1 VPEMPLKRII
11 ISTLFLLGSLFPLTA
26 GSLDFMRSTGKIY
39 VVFGV
44 ILILFVGIVL
54 FLILLE
60 RRIKK
65 LEIFKNN
72 EQ

>member
-1 VPEMPLKRII
+1 MPLKRII
-11 ISTLFLLGSLFPLTA
+11 ISTLLLFGSLLSLTA

-44 ILILFVGIVL
+44 ILILFFGIVL
-54 FLILLE
+54 FLIMLE

-65 LEIFKNN
+65 LEIIKNN

>member
-1 VPEMPLKRII
+1 MRFLKLIL
-11 ISTLFLLGSLFPLTA
+11 STLFIFGSLYSLTA

-39 VVFGV
+39 VVYGV
-44 ILILFVGIVL
+44 IFILFLGIVI

-65 LEIFKNN
+65 LEIIQNN